1 MPARREHAGE
11 NGERVETGHVFDS
24 EPAKDD
30 DYVDQD
36 KRKEDVVYSIFDH
49 KESRKDTSRN
59 TDAVE
64 NNDDIVRLRVREAD
78 YISSICT
85 NLRLK
90 SVFA

>member
-1 MPARREHAGE
+1 MPARREHTGE
-11 NGERVETGHVFDS
+11 NGERVEAGHVFDS

-49 KESRKDTSRN
+49 EEARKDTSGN

-64 NNDDIVRLRVREAD
+64 NNYDVVRLRVGEAY
-78 YISSICT
+78 YISSIRT
-85 NLRLK
+85 NL
-90 SVFA
+90 